1 VKKCFSRICDGLTL
15 FVRFMSGEVHVPH
28 IVEGEALLG
37 FPFGVGVRAE
47 GGDRAHPWFLY

>member
-1 VKKCFSRICDGLTL
+1 MKKCFSRICDGLTL